1 MSESFPLNYYRPA
14 LAGFVSTGKNESR
27 AIIENY
33 TYLFAVKSTGMP
45 IEMDCGKA
53 VFSFVPYPWL
63 SALLLFIVLIAQA
76 ILKKDSM
83 DSVMGY
89 MPAISMLNYFFEA
102 PRSRIL
108 LFVDFQN

>member
-1 MSESFPLNYYRPA
+1 
-14 LAGFVSTGKNESR
+14 
-27 AIIENY
+27 
-33 TYLFAVKSTGMP
+33 MP
-45 IEMDCGKA
+45 IEMDCGEA

-63 SALLLFIVLIAQA
+63 SAFLLFVVLIAQT

-89 MPAISMLNYFFEA
+89 MPAIFMLDDLFQA

-108 LFVDFQN
+108 LFLDFQN